1 MEDSWRLSAENQS
14 ICQSSHFCRDERRNT
29 KTEGPNRKW
38 RTAGDYQQRTR
49 VSVRVVTFVG
59 RIEEIQKEKEQIKK
73 WRTAGDY
80 QQRTRV
86 SVRVVT
92 FVWVTKEEIQKEKE
106 RIKKKEDSLRLSAE
120 NQSIC
125 QSSHFYRGG
134 KKKYKKRRNE

>member
-86 SVRVVT
+86 YVRLVT
-92 FVWVTKEEIQKEKE
+92 FVGGKEEIQKETE
-106 RIKKKEDSLRLSAE
+106 RIKNEGPLEIISREPEYLLEQSLL
-120 NQSIC
+120 Q
-125 QSSHFYRGG
+125 GG
-134 KKKYKKRRNE
+134 KKKYKKRRTE